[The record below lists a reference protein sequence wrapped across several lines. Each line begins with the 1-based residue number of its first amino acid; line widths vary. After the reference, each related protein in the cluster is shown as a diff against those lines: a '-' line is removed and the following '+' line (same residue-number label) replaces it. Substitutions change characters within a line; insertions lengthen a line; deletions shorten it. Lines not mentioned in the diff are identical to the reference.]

1 MFVAQLAAAA
11 LDTTVEKLD
20 ATKADD
26 LKAVFFSGEP
36 WLVQCGSKAD
46 LASSSVDAGL
56 SVHEVVELALPKLPS
71 EAKVG
76 VLDCARKLPSGKTAL
91 ERFKL
96 DGSLSP
102 TLVFAANGQPPLQIT
117 PSLMAKVKNFKSA
130 LFPNARQQA
139 AALAHIVKVK
149 SEPKVYELTKTEHLT
164 SHCLKRRHCAVLLL
178 PGATLTRGSDVV
190 SAVLREFRSVAFVT
204 INLARYEFSLA
215 SKLPEKADAK
225 MPQLLALRS
234 TPSKGD
240 KKKVM
245 LEAKAMRGA
254 FDAAGVREFLAK
266 MTAGDLDMA
275 ALKRAPQIRWRKQ
288 EAKESKSDRRS
299 GSGGSSGGSSRPR
312 SASEKRRQGGSSG
325 GGSSRSGGTAR
336 RQGGGKSGGGGE
348 DDAAQQRESEVEKRR
363 RMAAEEEEAV
373 AGMFADADEDDLGG
387 DDDEAEAVDFDDDD
401 EGEVEFDGGDDGGDD
416 GGHDEL

>member
-1 MFVAQLAAAA
+1 
-11 LDTTVEKLD
+11 
-20 ATKADD
+20 
-26 LKAVFFSGEP
+26 
-36 WLVQCGSKAD
+36 KAD

-190 SAVLREFRSVAFVT
+190 SAMLREYRSVAFVT

-254 FDAAGVREFLAK
+254 FDAAGVREF
-266 MTAGDLDMA
+266 
-275 ALKRAPQIRWRKQ
+275 
-288 EAKESKSDRRS
+288 
-299 GSGGSSGGSSRPR
+299 
-312 SASEKRRQGGSSG
+312 
-325 GGSSRSGGTAR
+325 
-336 RQGGGKSGGGGE
+336 
-348 DDAAQQRESEVEKRR
+348 
-363 RMAAEEEEAV
+363 
-373 AGMFADADEDDLGG
+373 
-387 DDDEAEAVDFDDDD
+387 
-401 EGEVEFDGGDDGGDD
+401 
-416 GGHDEL
+416 